1 MEIRPATSAD
11 LDALR
16 EIDGTVESTDYLHL
30 DQTGEGFSTGWRL
43 DRRKLREKLIESNP
57 LTDET
62 HFIVKQIATGADEGL
77 ALVAEHENA
86 PVGLLLAQARYETRT
101 MELIDLRIDYDQ
113 RRQGLATAMVFQ
125 VVAAARDLQLRAVMA
140 RTRTNN
146 FPANQFLLKSAF
158 DLAGIDTRRNSNH
171 DVVKEVATLIWYA
184 SLD

>member
-86 PVGLLLAQARYETRT
+86 PVGLLLAQARYDTRT

-125 VVAAARDLQLRAVMA
+125 VVAAARDLELRAVMA